1 MLVVDR
7 NTSKD
12 TSLSKNNAFESSKG
26 KKGKKAVIFDLDGTL
41 ADTVDPNGHHKENHE
56 GFRQHIRGADAN
68 QDMVDKV
75 RKANEKGRDVVILTA
90 RSAHYRDTTKKWL
103 NEKGI
108 QYDSLLMRHIDDHRK
123 DKIVKK
129 DLLEND
135 VLPNFKVKKAYDDK
149 NKNVKMF
156 RSEGIEAKRVK

>member
-1 MLVVDR
+1 M
-7 NTSKD
+7 
-12 TSLSKNNAFESSKG
+12 SKNNSFESSKG
-26 KKGKKAVIFDLDGTL
+26 KHGKKAVIFDLDGTL

-90 RSAHYRDTTKKWL
+90 RSAHYRNDTKKWL
-103 NEKGI
+103 HEKGV
-108 QYDSLLMRHIDDHRK
+108 QYDSLLMRPKDDSRK
-123 DKIVKK
+123 DKVVKK
-129 DLLEND
+129 DILEKE

-149 NKNVKMF
+149 EKNVKMF
-156 RSEGIEAKRVK
+156 RKEGIKAKKVD

>member
-1 MLVVDR
+1 M
-7 NTSKD
+7 
-12 TSLSKNNAFESSKG
+12 SKNNNFESSKS
-26 KKGKKAVIFDLDGTL
+26 KHGKKAIIFDLDGTL

-90 RSAHYRDTTKKWL
+90 RSAHYRNDTKKWL
-103 NEKGI
+103 HEKGVH
-108 QYDSLLMRHIDDHRK
+108 YDALLMRPLDDVRK
-123 DKIVKK
+123 DDVVKK
-129 DLLEND
+129 SLLENE

-149 NKNVKMF
+149 DKNVKMF
-156 RSEGIEAKRVK
+156 RKEGIKAKKVD